1 MNVTISDEIW
11 ALLSCP
17 QCSGSVEIINGA
29 VSCKSCNTTF
39 PALPNGGV
47 DLRLQLPRK
56 YQNVVTI
63 EPSPL
68 SSRLSF
74 EPLKGAKPPGTEN
87 RLTRLPPRISM
98 ELADQFPKPIAK
110 TALMLDLGCGK
121 MLHRELGEH
130 KGFRYVGLDRYNPEA
145 MFLGDAQALPFMDAS
160 FEFVLSI
167 SVLQE
172 VPHPEM
178 MIREAFRVLAPGGL
192 FIGSAAYLESYL
204 KTYHHF
210 THLGLNA
217 LLQQG
222 GFAVEAIAPNPR
234 WTVPMSLLG
243 NGLFPFMPRPLAVAL
258 VSPVY
263 VGHRIWWW
271 LGGLLNPQ
279 ATESNRLLLTTG
291 SSSCTETYRLA
302 GFSSSRGGNRGR
314 VAAY

>member
-1 MNVTISDEIW
+1 MNGTIADDIW
-11 ALLSCP
+11 AILSCP

-29 VSCKSCNTTF
+29 VSCKSCTTTF

-47 DLRLQLPRK
+47 DLRLQLPRQ
-56 YQNVVTI
+56 YRNVVTI
-63 EPSPL
+63 EPSPP
-68 SSRLSF
+68 SPRLSF
-74 EPLKGAKPPGTEN
+74 EPLKGAKPLDTEKQ
-87 RLTRLPPRISM
+87 LTRLPPRISM
-98 ELADQFPKPIAK
+98 ELAGQFPKPIAK
-110 TALMLDLGCGK
+110 TALMLDLGCGR
-121 MLHRELGEH
+121 MLHRELSEH
-130 KGFRYVGLDRYNPEA
+130 KGFRYVGLDYNNPEA
-145 MFLGDAQALPFMDAS
+145 MFLGDAQALPFMDTS

-178 MIREAFRVLAPGGL
+178 MIREAFRVLTPGGL

-217 LLQQG
+217 LLQQE

-234 WTVPMSLLG
+234 WTAPMSLVG
-243 NGLFPFMPRPLAVAL
+243 NGLFPSMPRPLAIAL

-271 LGGLLNPQ
+271 LGGFLHPQ
-279 ATESNRLLLTTG
+279 ATGDNRLLLTTG
-291 SSSCTETYRLA
+291 SFFFIARKPI
-302 GFSSSRGGNRGR
+302 
-314 VAAY
+314 V